1 MRVFITGGTGFIG
14 SAVVRELVAAGHEV
28 TGLCR
33 SDAAMTRLAA
43 MGAASTRGELHDPS
57 SFAAVA
63 ERHDAIVHAAFDYSR
78 EGITADRAALEALL
92 YTASDADRPRALIYT
107 SGVWVLGNT
116 GPHLADEDA
125 STAGAAEVSAW
136 RPAHERLALEENGPR
151 LAVAVLRPGMVYGGR
166 GGLLDPMFETATKEG
181 AAAFVGE
188 GKNRWSLVH
197 RHDLARLY
205 RLILE
210 KGGTGIFHGVD
221 GVPLPLHEIAR
232 LESLAAGKG
241 GATRSIPLDE
251 ARKRMGAMADALA
264 LDQAAIG
271 RRAVDLGWRPEH
283 PSFTQ
288 GVHPYYQEWLAG

>member
-1 MRVFITGGTGFIG
+1 MRVFITGGTGYIG

-33 SDAAMTRLAA
+33 NDAGMTRLAA

-63 ERHDAIVHAAFDYSR
+63 ERHDAIVHVAFDYSR

-92 YTASDADRPRALIYT
+92 YTASDADRPRALVYT

-116 GPHLADEDA
+116 GAIADEGA
-125 STAGAAEVSAW
+125 STTGAAAVSAW

-151 LAVAVLRPGMVYGGR
+151 LAVAVIRPGMVYGGH
-166 GGLLDPMFETATKEG
+166 GGLLDPMFATATKEG
-181 AAAFVGE
+181 AAAFVGD
-188 GKNRWSLVH
+188 GRNRWSLVH

-205 RLILE
+205 RAILE
-210 KGGTGIFHGVD
+210 QGATGIFHGVD

-232 LESLAAGKG
+232 LQSEVAGKG
-241 GATRSIPLDE
+241 GATRSIPLEE
-251 ARKRMGAMADALA
+251 ARKTMGAMADAFA
-264 LDQAAIG
+264 LDQAVIG

-283 PSFTQ
+283 PSFTE
-288 GVHPYYQEWLAG
+288 GVHAYYQEWLAG